1 MEGNWYPNSPLWNV
15 FLALAYRVASLWG
28 FFLLSAA
35 TIVLLLMFV
44 VVLGR
49 RLGSR
54 PLPGLLGLLVVLA
67 AAFPMLNARATLAVQ
82 VLLLLA
88 VYLPLRL
95 GAGARVR
102 SSNALPVV
110 LLAVAFG
117 LSVLGNWVH
126 LSFLVLAPALAVVWA
141 VVWLLTPGLRPVR
154 RAVLIAAGGVGWIAG
169 LILSPYGLVTGLDRT
184 RAVQEAC
191 QGLIVEWS
199 SPFDANMPRVF
210 LFMSAIAVLVA
221 AGTGWWLS
229 RRWRAGRPTPG
240 LAALALIG
248 VPAALAGLFAA
259 RFIGVALL
267 TLAPV
272 AAAATT
278 KLVDRLRAR
287 PPAWS
292 PSVMRT
298 RLREYSTGRFWRVVL
313 TATLVVL
320 SPGVVLLAAQH
331 SEPSERAILT
341 GLPPGCHLFSTP
353 DLGGSAVLLRPD
365 ALVWIDGRADF
376 FGRDMLLLGYDFY
389 SGSAHDVVPSGATCV
404 LVDTAKDLTV
414 GLRERLG
421 ATSQWRLNAE
431 DGTFELWL
439 PTESAG

>member
-1 MEGNWYPNSPLWNV
+1 
-15 FLALAYRVASLWG
+15 
-28 FFLLSAA
+28 
-35 TIVLLLMFV
+35 
-44 VVLGR
+44 
-49 RLGSR
+49 
-54 PLPGLLGLLVVLA
+54 
-67 AAFPMLNARATLAVQ
+67 
-82 VLLLLA
+82 
-88 VYLPLRL
+88 
-95 GAGARVR
+95 
-102 SSNALPVV
+102 
-110 LLAVAFG
+110 
-117 LSVLGNWVH
+117 
-126 LSFLVLAPALAVVWA
+126 
-141 VVWLLTPGLRPVR
+141 
-154 RAVLIAAGGVGWIAG
+154 
-169 LILSPYGLVTGLDRT
+169 
-184 RAVQEAC
+184 
-191 QGLIVEWS
+191 
-199 SPFDANMPRVF
+199 
-210 LFMSAIAVLVA
+210 MSAIAVLVA

-229 RRWRAGRPTPG
+229 RRWRAGRPTPE

-272 AAAATT
+272 AAAAAT

-292 PSVMRT
+292 PTVMRT

-404 LVDTAKDLTV
+404 LVDTTKDLTV